1 MNFFVICNTQEEA
14 NAYKSCYGNEY
25 FVIAKEDIK
34 ALLSGKILAGD
45 FGGEYGIFVVMETSN
60 DQ

>member
-14 NAYKSCYGNEY
+14 NAYASCYGNEY
-25 FVIAKEDIK
+25 FIIAKEDIE
-34 ALLSGKILAGD
+34 ALLAGKILAGD
-45 FGGEYGIFVVMETSN
+45 FGGEYGVFVMMEASN

>member
-14 NAYKSCYGNEY
+14 NAYASCYGNDY
-25 FVIAKEDIK
+25 FTITREDIE
-34 ALLSGKILAGD
+34 ALFAGKTLAGD
-45 FGGEYGIFVVMETSN
+45 FGGEYGVFVTMEASN